1 MKLTKSSLGL
11 FLFRFKVLL
20 MGLIFGFVMQIGQ
33 SHPTGLTANLLKLF
47 EPRPPLE
54 FKPPPEKRKCPPLT
68 GLMDLLERVFGVVF
82 DLTFFFVCYNMI
94 CLSSYIIYE
103 GMAQFVTKFAE
114 PGDAEYSPPVVLGET
129 PVRCYTSAGFDP
141 CSSVLH

>member
-1 MKLTKSSLGL
+1 MPTIN
-11 FLFRFKVLL
+11 RFD
-20 MGLIFGFVMQIGQ
+20 GP
-33 SHPTGLTANLLKLF
+33 SRA
-47 EPRPPLE
+47 
-54 FKPPPEKRKCPPLT
+54 
-68 GLMDLLERVFGVVF
+68 RVWCCLRF
-82 DLTFFFVCYNMI
+82 DIFFVCYNMI

-129 PVRCYTSAGFDP
+129 PVRCYTSAGFDL

>member
-1 MKLTKSSLGL
+1 
-11 FLFRFKVLL
+11 
-20 MGLIFGFVMQIGQ
+20 
-33 SHPTGLTANLLKLF
+33 
-47 EPRPPLE
+47 
-54 FKPPPEKRKCPPLT
+54 
-68 GLMDLLERVFGVVF
+68 
-82 DLTFFFVCYNMI
+82 MI